1 MQQLRDQVTSSS
13 PAATDTML
21 TAALEEERRQRLAL
35 AEQVTSLQ
43 QKVASLMVRLDARTP
58 TADVLQAP
66 QQATNAH
73 ADGCACA
80 AGQAMVVPTVPRAH
94 AHEPMKPAI
103 DPEQR
108 EALVGECD
116 VVIAQFAHVPA
127 LRDAIQQRDELQREY
142 DTLKAT
148 KTEFRTSV
156 RVGKALQVAR
166 EVTAK
171 HSLTEDDYLT
181 LGDKYDALVQKLMIT
196 CEVLLANDDLD
207 ALDTLSSKLEELQAL
222 DLSALPRSWANDPV
236 QPPAPPAPGAT
247 AEEEEEEWAYDPVYM
262 PPHTDEII
270 LA

>member
-43 QKVASLMVRLDARTP
+43 QEVASLMERLDARTP

-66 QQATNAH
+66 LQAANAH
-73 ADGCACA
+73 TDGCV
-80 AGQAMVVPTVPRAH
+80 AGQALVVRAI
-94 AHEPMKPAI
+94 AGAPALEPVKPAM

-108 EALVGECD
+108 EALVSECD
-116 VVIAQFAHVPA
+116 AVFAQFAHVPA

-166 EVTAK
+166 EVTGK
-171 HSLTEDDYLT
+171 HPLSEEDYLT
-181 LGDKYDALVQKLMIT
+181 LGDKYDALVQKLTIT

-207 ALDTLSSKLEELQAL
+207 ALDMLSSKLEELQAL
-222 DLSALPRSWANDPV
+222 DLSILPRSWANDPV
-236 QPPAPPAPGAT
+236 QPPAPPAPGVT
-247 AEEEEEEWAYDPVYM
+247 AKEEEEEWAYDPVYM